1 MILKRLTSVNE
12 YMDFVNEINSIPNFS
27 EPMLSSKE
35 QIQCNLLDAPNK
47 PMHQVWGIF
56 EKEEMA
62 GLFVF
67 LIIEDESYIEML
79 VGLSRVLKAYEEM
92 LAFLR
97 EKYKGYRVDFVYNP
111 DNHLLHN
118 LLQDEQAEFE
128 AEQQKMLLK
137 EVVSYKSN
145 YQIELY
151 SPKYREQYISI
162 HSNGGYWT
170 AEKVIDASDRFRI
183 ILAIENNEVVGYIDI
198 TYQYEENEPY
208 DIFVQE
214 GYRNKGYGKAMVA
227 KAVELNKP
235 RNMMLLVD
243 VDNSAAIALFES
255 LGFAQSAGENSVTAH
270 VLL

>member
-1 MILKRLTSVNE
+1 MLKILTSVNE
-12 YMDFVNEINSIPNFS
+12 YMDFVKEINSIPNFS
-27 EPMLSSKE
+27 NPMLSSKE
-35 QIQCNLLDAPNK
+35 QIQCNLSDAPNK
-47 PMHQVWGIF
+47 PMHQILGIF
-56 EKEEMA
+56 EKEEIV

-79 VGLSRVLKAYEEM
+79 VGLSRVLEAYEEM

-118 LLQDEQAEFE
+118 LLQNEQSEFE

-145 YQIELY
+145 HQIELY
-151 SPKYREQYISI
+151 SPKYKEQYISI

-170 AEKVIDASDRFRI
+170 ADKVIDASDRFRI
-183 ILAIENNEVVGYIDI
+183 ILAIENNEVVGYADV
-198 TYQYEENEPY
+198 TYQYDVNEPY
-208 DIFVQE
+208 DIYVKE

-227 KAVELNKP
+227 RAVELNKP
-235 RNMMLLVD
+235 KDMMLLVD
-243 VDNSAAIALFES
+243 VDNGAAIALFES
-255 LGFAQSAGENSVTAH
+255 LGFMRSVGENSVTAH